1 MAYVARSTFCVG
13 LFLHVIL
20 IDIAVHSTQAD
31 VIDNCVNISTCIGTY
46 GDIYN
51 ALASDKNSFNI
62 ESALYPA
69 KRPSSVRV
77 FVNLYG
83 QNGPNKTDNST
94 SEVIKYTW
102 SLNCLY
108 AAFPAVFLEVW
119 SLGSI
124 LVTDLTQELNITIPH
139 FCCNVSVK
147 DRKNIIESV
156 LAALQ
161 DLAVIPSKRDP
172 RLNSAECVIEGH
184 ISDIDAT
191 GRGVYL
197 RVVLCCSLLCT
208 VMLSPILFFMALD
221 YLNQHSS
228 KEEDCVLC
236 SANVEQS
243 CCCKDF
249 CPKREKPLI
258 RSVTFLCC
266 FLFLTFVIEVAV
278 CCLVVLS
285 SSENSTKGNFPFY
298 VIPTFIALE
307 CFVISVILQC
317 CKCCEGLMVN
327 SFLSR
332 LSLIVSINL
341 LLYHLY
347 WVAIGIMINPTWGLS
362 VLLIISFAFVALFYS
377 IYEICDIDKCK
388 SILCIQRASIVTAG
402 FFGLCFAVIG
412 PVLAGRSFYGRETA
426 DDVMKTALLSLIG
439 TVWLLY
445 WKSRKPS
452 PNTSQCAEAAKKAAA
467 AATAV
472 AEKVTVPREAGTGVS
487 SAVAAAAAAASAAA
501 AAAAAAAEA
510 VAVAVATAEAA
521 GNSNTAA
528 HPAPDEEGVQTTLM

>member
-1 MAYVARSTFCVG
+1 M
-13 LFLHVIL
+13 
-20 IDIAVHSTQAD
+20 
-31 VIDNCVNISTCIGTY
+31 
-46 GDIYN
+46 
-51 ALASDKNSFNI
+51 
-62 ESALYPA
+62 
-69 KRPSSVRV
+69 
-77 FVNLYG
+77 
-83 QNGPNKTDNST
+83 
-94 SEVIKYTW
+94 
-102 SLNCLY
+102 
-108 AAFPAVFLEVW
+108 
-119 SLGSI
+119 
-124 LVTDLTQELNITIPH
+124 
-139 FCCNVSVK
+139 
-147 DRKNIIESV
+147 
-156 LAALQ
+156 
-161 DLAVIPSKRDP
+161 
-172 RLNSAECVIEGH
+172 NSAECVKEGH

-191 GRGVYL
+191 GRGDYL
-197 RVVLCCSLLCT
+197 RAVLWCSLLCT

-221 YLNQHSS
+221 YLKQHSS

-243 CCCKDF
+243 CCCKVF
-249 CPKREKPLI
+249 CPKGKKPLI

-266 FLFLTFVIEVAV
+266 FLFLTFVIEVAF
-278 CCLVVLS
+278 CCSVVLS

-298 VIPTFIALE
+298 VIPTCIALE
-307 CFVISVILQC
+307 CFVISCRLRC
-317 CKCCEGLMVN
+317 FECCEDLMVN
-327 SFLSR
+327 SFFSR

-362 VLLIISFAFVALFYS
+362 VLLIISFTFVALFYS
-377 IYEICDIDKCK
+377 IYQICDIDKCK
-388 SILCIQRASIVTAG
+388 LCIQRASIVTAG

-426 DDVMKTALLSLIG
+426 DDVMKTVLLSLIG

-467 AATAV
+467 AARAV